1 MKAVAEHGVTRMIS
15 IDAKKLTIALNVVAL
30 VGVLVALN
38 IGKVTWEQALA
49 GIGLL
54 LMPSAVKK
62 GDES

>member
-1 MKAVAEHGVTRMIS
+1 MIS
-15 IDAKKLTIALNVVAL
+15 LDSKKLTIALNALAL

-54 LMPSAVKK
+54 LVPSAVKR

>member
-1 MKAVAEHGVTRMIS
+1 MKAEAEHGATRMIS
-15 IDAKKLTIALNVVAL
+15 LDSKKLTIALNALAL

-54 LMPSAVKK
+54 LVPSAVKR

>member
-1 MKAVAEHGVTRMIS
+1 MVS

-38 IGKVTWEQALA
+38 LGKVTWEQAIA

-54 LMPSAVKK
+54 LVPSAVKK
-62 GDES
+62 GEES